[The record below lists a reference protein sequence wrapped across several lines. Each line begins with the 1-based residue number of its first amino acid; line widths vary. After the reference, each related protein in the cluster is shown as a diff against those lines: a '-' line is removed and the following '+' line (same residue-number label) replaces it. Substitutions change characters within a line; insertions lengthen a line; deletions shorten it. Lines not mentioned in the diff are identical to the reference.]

1 MGNVDTTSLREL
13 LEKWQAI
20 KDLAPSSSTIFV
32 GERHG
37 ILRCADELEKVI
49 EGIENPPATEEP
61 FDPQK
66 VPADEEPFTT
76 RLVDE
81 GYLERIGTVAVNEM
95 DPYNT
100 SGDRPK

>member
-1 MGNVDTTSLREL
+1 MSIDTTSLREL

-37 ILRCADELEKVI
+37 ILRCALQLEKVI
-49 EGIENPPATEEP
+49 KEIEDDGRTAEMKRDKIFAEDIEAA
-61 FDPQK
+61 F
-66 VPADEEPFTT
+66 
-76 RLVDE
+76 
-81 GYLERIGTVAVNEM
+81 GTVAVTEM

-100 SGDRPK
+100 SADRPK